1 MFDVGMAEMVV
12 IGGAAILL
20 LGKRDMPLVFRL
32 AGRGVGKVSGL
43 VQGGRARMNE
53 LSQGSDLL
61 QLQNEIRSNLDDL
74 RVIKA
79 ELRGAANLPPGITRS
94 SHPGR
99 AGVGSGTRVGGTN
112 VADPTDPTS
121 VDTRGVVSPVDRFP
135 VAAAVAVV
143 GRPLRSGMAGS
154 GVGGE
159 AAARV
164 GAIGGGGGGGGRG
177 GGGGGVGGGLG
188 EESAGPGTPLP
199 PPRRAVKS
207 VASPGGDR
215 LQRLAM
221 AEIGFAEKELYAPK
235 TGKHE
240 CGGRVQ

>member
-99 AGVGSGTRVGGTN
+99 GGVGSGTRVGGTN
-112 VADPTDPTS
+112 VTDPTYSNS
-121 VDTRGVVSPVDRFP
+121 VDTRGVVPPADRFP
-135 VAAAVAVV
+135 VAGAVAGV
-143 GRPLRSGMAGS
+143 GRPLRSGMAESGV

-164 GAIGGGGGGGGRG
+164 GSIGGGGGGGGG
-177 GGGGGVGGGLG
+177 GGEGLG
-188 EESAGPGTPLP
+188 EASAGPGTPLP

-235 TGKHE
+235 TGKHI
-240 CGGRVQ
+240 CGGRAQ